1 MNLILILSSVF
12 LNWLAQILLKL
23 WMPNLNFKQ
32 NYLNIFFDIFTNLY
46 VLWWLFAYWISIL
59 LWMYVLSKVDVSF
72 AYPFLSLWFIFVML
86 TWMFWL
92 WESVNIYKII
102 WMIFI
107 VLWVFFI
114 YKFW

>member
-12 LNWLAQILLKL
+12 LNWIAQILLKL
-23 WMPNLNFKQ
+23 WMPSIDFKQ
-32 NYLNIFFDIFTNLY
+32 NILKIFLDIFTNLY
-46 VLWWLFAYWISIL
+46 VLWWLFAYWISVL

-86 TWMFWL
+86 TWMLWL
-92 WESVNIYKII
+92 WEAVNIYKIL
-102 WMIFI
+102 WMFFI
-107 VLWVFFI
+107 IIWVFLI